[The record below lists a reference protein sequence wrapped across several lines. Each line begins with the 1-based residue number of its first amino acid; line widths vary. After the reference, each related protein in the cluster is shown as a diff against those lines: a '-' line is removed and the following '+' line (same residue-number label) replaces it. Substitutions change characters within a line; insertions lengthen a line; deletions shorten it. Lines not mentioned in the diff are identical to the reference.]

1 MSKKTVW
8 FIALLLT
15 TLPSFAQFRAGVKGG
30 GNISS
35 MNMTMGNVE
44 LDIHDPR
51 FGVHGGL
58 MGEYM
63 FSGVFGLQ
71 AELSYYYCG
80 ANINAARYTQ
90 GMDVPEGLSLEGYVS
105 RHVFH
110 LPLYL
115 KTKFKLSENTR
126 LYDGWRSSLFLS
138 CCPPTY
144 HRRTREYLKTKWFVR
159 TENPYPDEESSNAY
173 MIQQW
178 NVSRRSR
185 GRGQ

>member
-71 AELSYYYCG
+71 AELSYYYWQTSTPQDTRKG
-80 ANINAARYTQ
+80 WMFRRDSPWK
-90 GMDVPEGLSLEGYVS
+90 GMLAGTCFIYPLPENEVQAL
-105 RHVFH
+105 
-110 LPLYL
+110 
-115 KTKFKLSENTR
+115 
-126 LYDGWRSSLFLS
+126 
-138 CCPPTY
+138 
-144 HRRTREYLKTKWFVR
+144 
-159 TENPYPDEESSNAY
+159 
-173 MIQQW
+173 
-178 NVSRRSR
+178 
-185 GRGQ
+185 